1 MPKLTVDGIDVEVPL
16 GATVMQACEAAGV
29 EIPRFCYHERLS
41 IAGNCRMC
49 LVEMEKAPKPVA
61 SCAMPAADGQVVHTL
76 SEKTKKARAGVME
89 FLLIN
94 HPLDCP
100 ICDQGGE
107 CDLQDQAV
115 AYGKGFSRFDENKRA
130 VTEKHMG
137 PLIKTVMT
145 RCIHCTRCVRF
156 AEEVAGVEEIGAL
169 GRGETM
175 QITSYLEQAVTSE
188 LSGNVIDLCPV
199 GALTAKPIAFEA
211 RAWELKRTDG
221 IDVMDAIGSNIEI
234 GTRSGAVVRITPRL
248 NDAVNEEWISDTA
261 RFGVDGLKER
271 RLDRPYVQFNKV
283 LNPASWNEAFAAI
296 RAALDG
302 ASGDEIAAL
311 AGPLAGLE
319 EMVALKDLLTGL
331 GSSAHESRLDGS
343 AVSGPS
349 AHWLLNT
356 TLNGL
361 ERADAVLLVGT
372 NPRVDAPLVNTRLR
386 KAAKKGGAQIFR
398 IGAPDDLSYPVHEL
412 GDDLAGLIK
421 LPRGADA
428 AFANAERPAI
438 LIGSRNATA
447 EVLAAAHALV
457 GPLGLVKDGWNGFN
471 IVHTAA
477 SQVGAL
483 EIGFTGE
490 GLAAMAANPPKVLFL
505 LGVDDIDLAPFASSF
520 IVYIGSHG
528 DAGAQAAD
536 VILPAAAYTERPGT
550 YVNMEGRV
558 QRSLRA
564 TFPPGD
570 AREDWTIVRA
580 LADVLG
586 VKLPYDSLAQLRGR
600 IAAEWPRLGSETLV
614 PAIWEAATLEAAAP
628 CGPARKPATNFYQT
642 NPILRASPTMAACVA
657 EISEGRAPALL
668 EAAE

>member
-1 MPKLTVDGIDVEVPL
+1 MPKLTVDGIEVEVPA

-49 LVEMEKAPKPVA
+49 LVQVSPGPPKPQA
-61 SCAMPAADGQVVHTL
+61 SCALPAAEGQAVLTASPMVT
-76 SEKTKKARAGVME
+76 KARAGVME

-107 CDLQDQAV
+107 CDLQDQAM
-115 AYGKGFSRFDENKRA
+115 AYGKGYSRFDENKRA
-130 VTEKHMG
+130 VTNKHMG

-156 AEEVAGVEEIGAL
+156 AEEVAGAEEIGAL

-199 GALTAKPIAFEA
+199 GALTAKPHAFNA
-211 RAWELKRTDG
+211 RPWELKRTDG

-234 GTRSGAVVRITPRL
+234 QTRSGAVVRIKPRL
-248 NDAVNEEWISDTA
+248 NDDVNEEWIADTA
-261 RFGVDGLKER
+261 RFGADGLKER

-283 LNPASWNEAFAAI
+283 LKPASWTDAFAAI
-296 RAALDG
+296 RSALEG
-302 ASGDEIAAL
+302 VSGDEIAAL
-311 AGPLAGLE
+311 AGPMAGLE
-319 EMVALKDLLTGL
+319 DMVALKDLLAGL
-331 GSSAHESRLDGS
+331 GSTSHESRLDG
-343 AVSGPS
+343 AALSGPR
-349 AHWLLNT
+349 AHWRLNS
-356 TLNGL
+356 TLAGL
-361 ERADAVLLVGT
+361 ETADAVLLVGL
-372 NPRVDAPLVNTRLR
+372 NPRVDAPLLNTRLR
-386 KAAKKGGAQIFR
+386 KAVRKGGAQIFR
-398 IGAPDDLSYPVHEL
+398 IGAGEDLSYPVHEL
-412 GDDLAGLIK
+412 GDDLAGLAK
-421 LPRGADA
+421 LPHGADE
-428 AFANAERPAI
+428 AFRKAERPAI

-447 EVLAAAHALV
+447 PVLAAAHALV
-457 GPLGLVKDGWNGFN
+457 EPLGLVKDGWNGFN
-471 IVHTAA
+471 IVASNA

-483 EIGFTGE
+483 EIGFVAQ
-490 GLAAMAANPPKVLFL
+490 GLAALAENPPKILFL
-505 LGVDDIDLAPFASSF
+505 LGADDIDLTPFANSF

-528 DAGAQAAD
+528 DAGAQAAT

-558 QRSLRA
+558 QRALRA

-570 AREDWTIVRA
+570 AREDWTILRA
-580 LADVLG
+580 LAEVLG
-586 VKLPYDSLAQLRGR
+586 VQLPYDTLAQLRAR
-600 IAAEWPRLGSETLV
+600 IGSEWPHLASEGIA
-614 PAIWEAATLEAAAP
+614 PAQWEAAALSADAP
-628 CGPARKPATNFYQT
+628 AGPAKQPVSNFYQS
-642 NPILRASPTMAACVA
+642 NAILRASPTMAACVA
-657 EISEGRAPALL
+657 EILEGRAPML